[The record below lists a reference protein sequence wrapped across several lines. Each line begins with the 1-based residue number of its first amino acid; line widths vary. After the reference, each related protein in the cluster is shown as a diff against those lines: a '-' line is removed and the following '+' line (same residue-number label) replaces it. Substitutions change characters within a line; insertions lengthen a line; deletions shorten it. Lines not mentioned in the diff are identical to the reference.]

1 MTSAFNISLT
11 AKTAPDTG
19 ADFGVRAGGVGSAG
33 AAMRADAQPRTAI
46 VETSRNLDALA
57 ARGAG

>member
-1 MTSAFNISLT
+1 MTSTFDIYLT
-11 AKTAPDTG
+11 AKTAPRAG
-19 ADFGVRAGGVGSAG
+19 ADFGVRADGVGSAG
-33 AAMRADAQPRTAI
+33 HAMWAPAQTRAMI

>member
-11 AKTAPDTG
+11 AKTAHNTG
-19 ADFGVRAGGVGSAG
+19 ADFGVRAGDVGSAG
-33 AAMRADAQPRTAI
+33 DAMWADAQPRTAI